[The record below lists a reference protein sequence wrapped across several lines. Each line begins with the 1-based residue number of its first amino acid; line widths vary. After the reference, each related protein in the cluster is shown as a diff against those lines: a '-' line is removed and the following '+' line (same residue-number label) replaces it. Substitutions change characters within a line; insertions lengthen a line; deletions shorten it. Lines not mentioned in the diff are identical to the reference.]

1 MAKYCCACMKK
12 LSIFSKTS
20 RIDGQVFC
28 RECTLEFSRK
38 RWLEATFGFYSQ
50 EEIYYSGVI
59 TESGAQTN
67 LALNPVVTD
76 KELENNLKK
85 INALP
90 LNLKNKIL
98 EIPQIKIFFKR
109 EQPLVNNPF
118 YRDTPYYTTKNDPT
132 EKVLPKINGEYYDP
146 TINTEAYKL
155 VIQGVKAIANRR
167 YKEHMMKY
175 FGSEDISGSIH
186 IYYAIE
192 AQVLYEKYGIN
203 CVNNPMSLNH
213 ELFID

>member
-1 MAKYCCACMKK
+1 MAKYCCACVKK

-20 RIDGQVFC
+20 RIDRQVFC

-38 RWLEATFGFYSQ
+38 RRLEATFEFYNQ

-59 TESGAQTN
+59 TESGARTN

-76 KELENNLKK
+76 EELENNLKK
-85 INALP
+85 INTLP
-90 LNLKNKIL
+90 LNLKKKIL

-109 EQPLVNNPF
+109 EKPLIHNPF
-118 YRDTPYYTTKNDPT
+118 YTDTPYYITKNDPT

-146 TINTEAYKL
+146 TKNTEAYKL
-155 VIQGVKAIANRR
+155 VIQDVRAIASQRH
-167 YKEHMMKY
+167 KEHMMKY
-175 FGSEDISGSIH
+175 FGSENASGSIH

-192 AQVLYEKYGIN
+192 AQVLYEKYGMN
-203 CVNNPMSLNH
+203 CVNNPMSLNRD
-213 ELFID
+213 LCID